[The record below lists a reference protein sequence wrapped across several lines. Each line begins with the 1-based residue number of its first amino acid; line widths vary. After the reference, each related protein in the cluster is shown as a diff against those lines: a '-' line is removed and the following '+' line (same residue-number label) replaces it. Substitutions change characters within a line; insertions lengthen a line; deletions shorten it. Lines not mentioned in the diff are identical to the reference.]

1 MPVLKKKQSITSAA
15 PTQVKAKQP
24 LSIPQRIARAADLE
38 GMLTKHVVRFEDL
51 RKKYFIPSTFTPE
64 DVSDGHDIQRLAVI
78 RTINTYTVKNV
89 TKVER
94 TDDAPVTTIAEEE

>member
-1 MPVLKKKQSITSAA
+1 MPVLKKKQPLTLAA
-15 PTQVKAKQP
+15 PAQVKARQS
-24 LSIPQRIARAADLE
+24 LTIPQRIARAADLE
-38 GMLTKHVVRFEDL
+38 GMWTKDVVRFEDF

-89 TKVER
+89 IKVER